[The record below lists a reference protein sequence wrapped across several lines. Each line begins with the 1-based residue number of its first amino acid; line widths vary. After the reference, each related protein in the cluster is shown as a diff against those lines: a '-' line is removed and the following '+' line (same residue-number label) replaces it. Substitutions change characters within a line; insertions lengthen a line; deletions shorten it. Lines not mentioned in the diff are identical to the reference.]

1 MEIGKVAKQ
10 ANGSVMVRYGDTVV
24 LVTAVLAAQPREG
37 IDFFPL
43 LVDYEER
50 LYAVGKIPGSF
61 LRREGRPTEN
71 AILAARTID
80 RPIRPLFPKGFRN
93 DVQVV
98 ATVLSVDP
106 DNPTDTIAM
115 IGASIALSV
124 SEIPF
129 QGPVAGL
136 HVGRVD
142 GQLIINPTLQQAE
155 KSDMDIII
163 AGTKDAIM
171 MVEAGAQEVPEE
183 EILEAILFGHE
194 EIKKLVAFQEEIKAE
209 IGKPMMEVEVDEP
222 DPEVTAAVKT
232 FCAEKLSAALR

>member
-10 ANGSVMVRYGDTVV
+10 ANGAALVRYGDTVV
-24 LVTAVLAAQPREG
+24 LVTAVVSAQPREG

-80 RPIRPLFPKGFRN
+80 RPIRRLLPKGFRH

-106 DNPTDTIAM
+106 DHPADTTAM
-115 IGASIALSV
+115 IGASIALSI
-124 SEIPF
+124 SEIPL
-129 QGPVAGL
+129 QGPIAGL
-136 HVGRVD
+136 HVGLVD
-142 GQLIINPTLQQAE
+142 GKLVINPTAEQAAR
-155 KSDMDIII
+155 S
-163 AGTKDAIM
+163 
-171 MVEAGAQEVPEE
+171 
-183 EILEAILFGHE
+183 
-194 EIKKLVAFQEEIKAE
+194 
-209 IGKPMMEVEVDEP
+209 
-222 DPEVTAAVKT
+222 KT
-232 FCAEKLSAALR
+232 DL